1 MRAIKCNKN
10 CFCAVS
16 TLCLLALTID
26 TNNFFVFILQIA
38 WALNKGVKQEYKQ
51 FWDVD
56 LGVTYIPWEKVKID
70 DLDDFAEGG
79 IIDQET
85 VNDGKVKHI
94 YHTLL
99 NNFDI
104 LF

>member
-1 MRAIKCNKN
+1 VR
-10 CFCAVS
+10 
-16 TLCLLALTID
+16 LCLI
-26 TNNFFVFILQIA
+26 QIA

-56 LGVTYIPWEKVKID
+56 LGVTYIPWEKVKLD

-85 VNDGKVKHI
+85 VNDGEKKYINIITYSKQTLCWLSSSACADLSMTYRCVV
-94 YHTLL
+94 HT
-99 NNFDI
+99 
-104 LF
+104 

>member
-1 MRAIKCNKN
+1 
-10 CFCAVS
+10 V
-16 TLCLLALTID
+16 
-26 TNNFFVFILQIA
+26 FVDQIA

-56 LGVTYIPWEKVKID
+56 LGVTYIPWEKVKLD

-85 VNDGKVKHI
+85 VNDGEG
-94 YHTLL
+94 TLRTSSG
-99 NNFDI
+99 I
-104 LF
+104 G

>member
-1 MRAIKCNKN
+1 MSSAYFAIDNEVD
-10 CFCAVS
+10 FDAVAVH
-16 TLCLLALTID
+16 TNTVLIHYLCV
-26 TNNFFVFILQIA
+26 FVDQIA

-56 LGVTYIPWEKVKID
+56 LGVTYIPWEKVKLD

-85 VNDGKVKHI
+85 VNDGEG
-94 YHTLL
+94 TLRTSSG
-99 NNFDI
+99 I
-104 LF
+104 G

>member
-1 MRAIKCNKN
+1 MYLI
-10 CFCAVS
+10 
-16 TLCLLALTID
+16 
-26 TNNFFVFILQIA
+26 QIA

-56 LGVTYIPWEKVKID
+56 LGVTYIPWEKVKLD

-85 VNDGKVKHI
+85 VNDGEKKQN
-94 YHTLL
+94 YLL
-99 NNFDI
+99 TFFGTDTRSVDSVEM
-104 LF
+104 LD

>member
-1 MRAIKCNKN
+1 MHCMSGTYLEIDNQVD
-10 CFCAVS
+10 FDAVAVHTNTVLICS
-16 TLCLLALTID
+16 LALCV
-26 TNNFFVFILQIA
+26 FVDQIA

-56 LGVTYIPWEKVKID
+56 LGVTYIPWEKVKLD

-85 VNDGKVKHI
+85 VDDGEG
-94 YHTLL
+94 TPRTSSW
-99 NNFDI
+99 FR
-104 LF
+104 

>member
-1 MRAIKCNKN
+1 M
-10 CFCAVS
+10 
-16 TLCLLALTID
+16 CLI
-26 TNNFFVFILQIA
+26 QIA

-56 LGVTYIPWEKVKID
+56 LGVTYIPWEKVKLD

-85 VNDGKVKHI
+85 VNDGEKKCIHLLIFLWLKHLS
-94 YHTLL
+94 LL
-99 NNFDI
+99 TQ
-104 LF
+104 